1 MSDKKPKIYLSFKN
15 KITVEKW
22 LAERGINAQ
31 FDKSQVVNVYV
42 RSGKDERRKTCND

>member
-15 KITVEKW
+15 KSTAEKW
-22 LAERGINAQ
+22 LAERGIIAQ

-42 RSGKDERRKTCND
+42 RSDKNDRRKAYKN